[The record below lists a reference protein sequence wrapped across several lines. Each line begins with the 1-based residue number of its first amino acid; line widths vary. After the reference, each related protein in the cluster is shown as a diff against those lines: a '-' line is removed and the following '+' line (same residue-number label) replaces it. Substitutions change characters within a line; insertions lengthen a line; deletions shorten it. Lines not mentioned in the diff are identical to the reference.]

1 MRFTK
6 MEVLEWFDRQDRS
19 YRLAFLCDDWILDGA
34 RYKPSAIEKARGTW
48 MKVRGRCLSFA
59 DLADRL
65 EQPSSRNALS
75 SDFMLN
81 QLHALIR
88 VPFEILRD
96 YCKDFDNSDPTQH
109 LVQKMKEAPWYEYA
123 RMVRNVISH
132 NFHVQFEKH
141 DKKILPVTWNG
152 ITLSQEMEGQPIT
165 YKSLWHKKGYE
176 LFLAMRTFAKSL
188 PAPP

>member
-1 MRFTK
+1 
-6 MEVLEWFDRQDRS
+6 
-19 YRLAFLCDDWILDGA
+19 
-34 RYKPSAIEKARGTW
+34 
-48 MKVRGRCLSFA
+48 MKVRGRP
-59 DLADRL
+59 DRL
-65 EQPSSRNALS
+65 EQPSSCNVLS

-109 LVQKMKEAPWYEYA
+109 LVQKMKETRWYEYA
-123 RMVRNVISH
+123 KMVRNAISH
-132 NFHVQFEKH
+132 NFHFQFCEH

-165 YKSLWHKKGYE
+165 YESLWHKRGYE
-176 LFLAMRTFAKSL
+176 LFLAMRTFAKTLRNRNGRIMHKSSR
-188 PAPP
+188 PCENSVE